1 MRQGLDGMNGYEGL
15 LAVAKEV
22 ALLAADRVEEGSRR
36 TVVVAG
42 TKSSPVDVVTEVDRA
57 SERLIY
63 DRLMA
68 LRPGDGFLG
77 EEGARSTSETGV
89 SWLVDPIDGTVN
101 FVYGIPQYSVSI
113 AALVDDRPVAGVVV
127 DVARGE
133 VFEATLG
140 GGSWCDG
147 RRLAVRPP
155 APMGQRLV
163 VTGFNYVAD
172 IRNRQADA
180 VARML
185 REVRDIRRLGSAALD
200 LCAIGAGRA
209 DGYVEEGLHPW
220 DGAAGGLVA
229 TEAGATMQSRPG
241 VGGTDCVMCA
251 PTAGFPEFAALV
263 ERCGFLAE
271 AGENTSP
278 DRE

>member
-1 MRQGLDGMNGYEGL
+1 MPADYATLLDT
-15 LAVAKEV
+15 ARRV
-22 ALLAADRVEEGSRR
+22 ALDAADLVREGARH

-42 TKSSPVDVVTEVDRA
+42 TKSSPVDVVTEVDKDA
-57 SERLIY
+57 ERLIY

-77 EEGARSTSETGV
+77 EEGARSGSETGV
-89 SWLVDPIDGTVN
+89 SWLVDPIDGTVI
-101 FVYGIPQYSVSI
+101 FLYGIPQYSVSI
-113 AALVDDRPVAGVVV
+113 AALVDGRPVAGVVV

-140 GGSWCDG
+140 GGSRCGG

-155 APMGQRLV
+155 APIGQRLV
-163 VTGFNYVAD
+163 LTGFNYVAD
-172 IRNRQADA
+172 VRVRQADA

-200 LCAIGAGRA
+200 LCAVGAGRA
-209 DGYVEEGLHPW
+209 DGYVEEGLNPW

-251 PTAGFPEFAALV
+251 PAAGFAEFAALV
-263 ERCGFLAE
+263 ERSGFLAE
-271 AGENTSP
+271 PGEYPSL

>member
-1 MRQGLDGMNGYEGL
+1 MPGDYATL
-15 LAVAKEV
+15 LETARRV
-22 ALLAADRVEEGSRR
+22 ALEAADLVREGGRR

-42 TKSSPVDVVTEVDRA
+42 TKSSPVDVVTEVDKA
-57 SERLIY
+57 AERLIF

-77 EEGARSTSETGV
+77 EEGSRSDAETGI

-101 FVYGIPQYSVSI
+101 FLYGIPQYSLSI
-113 AALVDDRPVAGVVV
+113 AALAERRSVAGVVV
-127 DVARGE
+127 DVVRGE

-140 GGSWCDG
+140 GGARCDG

-155 APMGQRLV
+155 APMEQRLV
-163 VTGFNYVAD
+163 LTGFNYVEEV
-172 IRNRQADA
+172 RVRQADA
-180 VARML
+180 AARML

-200 LCAIGAGRA
+200 LCAVGAGRA
-209 DGYVEEGLHPW
+209 DGYVEEGLNPW

-241 VGGTDCVMCA
+241 VGGTDCVLCA
-251 PTAGFPEFAALV
+251 PADGFAEFSALV

-271 AGENTSP
+271 PDECSSL